1 MLMPSQ
7 FSEPGLYLIF
17 PDGSR
22 MDLTRRRVE
31 DVTEEYL
38 SDPRLIPASMK
49 AAAEYTPCAIC
60 PERDRAR
67 ICHAVM
73 PVLPFVEGFEGYLSC
88 DSVKAVYRE
97 DEHSPLAVAETSM
110 QKALQFISILS
121 LTKYCEVGSSFAPYF
136 KGVNPLM
143 PVEGIADKVFGN
155 MYLHLQGD
163 VARVE
168 EEATLMQEQTFVIT
182 ECQVKR
188 LRLISGSDALANAF
202 ANTHSVALLIFLSI
216 KDRIAALKEPDG
228 PGRIHGTEA
237 H

>member
-7 FSEPGLYLIF
+7 FSEPGLYLLF

-22 MDLTRRRVE
+22 MDLTRRRIE
-31 DVTEEYL
+31 GITAKFL
-38 SDPRLIPASMK
+38 SDPRLIPASVK
-49 AAAEYTPCAIC
+49 AAAEYTPCSIC

-88 DSVKAVYRE
+88 DSVTAAYRE
-97 DEHSPLAVAETSM
+97 DEQSPLTVAETSM

-121 LTKYCEVGSSFAPYF
+121 LTKYCEVGISFAPYF
-136 KGVNPLM
+136 SGVNPLM
-143 PVEGIADKVFGN
+143 PVEVIADQVFSN
-155 MYLHLQGD
+155 MYLHQRGD
-163 VARVE
+163 LAMVE
-168 EEATLMQEQTFVIT
+168 EEAALMQEQTFVIT

-188 LRLISGSDALANAF
+188 LRLISRSDALANAF

-216 KDRIAALKEPDG
+216 KERIAALKKPDRPIRVPAQG
-228 PGRIHGTEA
+228 A